1 MKWSRKRTVDS
12 GVGDRICT
20 DSDLPLNDAVA
31 SSDKHPHVEQVT
43 RLTQQ
48 ASTVSAAVDNRQ
60 PVLALQ
66 SVWKTFDADRSSP
79 VHALRGVDL
88 EVAPHESVAIIGP
101 SGSGKSTLLNILG
114 CLDIPTR
121 GTYLLNGTD
130 VATLTDAGRA
140 AVRGREIGFVFQQF
154 HLLSHRS
161 VLENVELGTIYGT
174 TDQPPPARKERIERA
189 LDALHRVGL
198 DHRVDAT
205 ARTLS
210 GGEKQRVAIA
220 RAITSRPALLLA
232 DEPTGNLDTR
242 NTHTVLDVFDRLQA
256 DGLTLVVI
264 THDPSVARRLQRSV
278 AITDGYLTAQPA
290 HNRATANA
298 N

>member
-1 MKWSRKRTVDS
+1 MSRRTKGEPPAETPEVDRHQNGIVS
-12 GVGDRICT
+12 
-20 DSDLPLNDAVA
+20 L
-31 SSDKHPHVEQVT
+31 SSSPHT
-43 RLTQQ
+43 TTQP
-48 ASTVSAAVDNRQ
+48 STQ
-60 PVLALQ
+60 PVLALR
-66 SVWKTFDADRSSP
+66 SVWKTFEAGSAAP
-79 VHALRGVDL
+79 VHALRGVNL

-130 VATLTDAGRA
+130 VATLSDAGRA
-140 AVRGREIGFVFQQF
+140 AIRGREIGFVFQQF
-154 HLLSHRS
+154 HLLPHRS

-174 TDQPPPARKERIERA
+174 TLQPPPNRKERIERA
-189 LDALHRVGL
+189 LDALHRVDL
-198 DHRVDAT
+198 DNRVDAT

-220 RAITSRPALLLA
+220 RAITSRPSLLLA

-242 NTHTVLDVFDRLQA
+242 NTHAVLDVFDRLQA

-278 AITDGYLTAQPA
+278 AITDGYLTSQPTHHQMTADA
-290 HNRATANA
+290 H
-298 N
+298 

>member
-1 MKWSRKRTVDS
+1 MRRRTKGEPPTGAAERDGHS
-12 GVGDRICT
+12 NGAD
-20 DSDLPLNDAVA
+20 NFQ
-31 SSDKHPHVEQVT
+31 PHT
-43 RLTQQ
+43 NTQP
-48 ASTVSAAVDNRQ
+48 STQ
-60 PVLALQ
+60 PVLALR
-66 SVWKTFDADRSSP
+66 SVWKTFDAASASP
-79 VHALRGVDL
+79 VHALRGVNL

-130 VATLTDAGRA
+130 VATLSDAGRA
-140 AVRGREIGFVFQQF
+140 AIRGREIGFVFQQF
-154 HLLSHRS
+154 HLLPHRS

-174 TDQPPPARKERIERA
+174 TLQPPPNRKERIERA
-189 LDALHRVGL
+189 LDALHRVDL
-198 DHRVDAT
+198 DNRVDAT

-220 RAITSRPALLLA
+220 RAITSRPSLLLA

-242 NTHTVLDVFDRLQA
+242 NTHAVLDVFDRLQA

-278 AITDGYLTAQPA
+278 AITDGYLTSQPT
-290 HNRATANA
+290 HHQVTADA
-298 N
+298 Y

>member
-1 MKWSRKRTVDS
+1 MKWPQRRAADS
-12 GVGDRICT
+12 GGTRVEVLPNNARAT
-20 DSDLPLNDAVA
+20 NKRAEESDNQPTID
-31 SSDKHPHVEQVT
+31 PG
-43 RLTQQ
+43 
-48 ASTVSAAVDNRQ
+48 TVN
-60 PVLALQ
+60 PVLALR
-66 SVWKTFDADRSSP
+66 SVWKTFDAGSTSP

-154 HLLSHRS
+154 HLLPHRS

-174 TDQPPPARKERIERA
+174 TNQPPPNRKERIERA

-220 RAITSRPALLLA
+220 RAITSRPSLLLA

-278 AITDGYLTAQPA
+278 AITDGHLTTQPA
-290 HNRATANA
+290 HNRAAANA
-298 N
+298 H

>member
-1 MKWSRKRTVDS
+1 MIHTLDPPDPAHDPAHDSAHTVNP
-12 GVGDRICT
+12 GERPNV
-20 DSDLPLNDAVA
+20 V
-31 SSDKHPHVEQVT
+31 
-43 RLTQQ
+43 
-48 ASTVSAAVDNRQ
+48 
-60 PVLALQ
+60 PVLALR
-66 SVWKTFDADRSSP
+66 SVWKTFDVGGASP
-79 VHALRGVDL
+79 VQALRGVDL

-114 CLDIPTR
+114 CLDIPSR

-154 HLLSHRS
+154 HLLPHRS
-161 VLENVELGTIYGT
+161 VLENVGLGTIYGT
-174 TDQPPPARKERIERA
+174 NLQPPPARKERLERA

-198 DHRVDAT
+198 DHRVDAA

-220 RAITSRPALLLA
+220 RAIASQPALLLA

-242 NTHTVLDVFDRLQA
+242 NTQAVLDVFDRLQEE
-256 DGLTLVVI
+256 GLTLVVI
-264 THDPSVARRLQRSV
+264 THDHSVAQRLQRSV

-290 HNRATANA
+290 HHFVSIDATQPE
-298 N
+298 

>member
-1 MKWSRKRTVDS
+1 MKWSRTRGTRPGADE
-12 GVGDRICT
+12 GVLD
-20 DSDLPLNDAVA
+20 
-31 SSDKHPHVEQVT
+31 
-43 RLTQQ
+43 
-48 ASTVSAAVDNRQ
+48 VDNDQPLSSSAGGSKEQRNGEHATVN
-60 PVLALQ
+60 PVLALR
-66 SVWKTFDADRSSP
+66 SVWKTFDADSSSP

-154 HLLSHRS
+154 HLLPHRS

-174 TDQPPPARKERIERA
+174 TNQPPPNRKERIERA

-220 RAITSRPALLLA
+220 RAITSQPALLLA

-278 AITDGYLTAQPA
+278 AITDGYLTTQPA
-290 HNRATANA
+290 HHPVTANA

>member
-1 MKWSRKRTVDS
+1 MKWPQRRRADAGS
-12 GVGDRICT
+12 VGDEDFCNSGTTI
-20 DSDLPLNDAVA
+20 SSSAEEPIGQLNNGQAV
-31 SSDKHPHVEQVT
+31 V
-43 RLTQQ
+43 
-48 ASTVSAAVDNRQ
+48 N
-60 PVLALQ
+60 PVLALR
-66 SVWKTFDADRSSP
+66 SVWKTFDADSTSP

-154 HLLSHRS
+154 HLLPHRS

-174 TDQPPPARKERIERA
+174 SQQPPPARRERIERA

-264 THDPSVARRLQRSV
+264 THDPSVA
-278 AITDGYLTAQPA
+278 ITDGYLTTQPA

-298 N
+298 H

>member
-1 MKWSRKRTVDS
+1 MNGFQSAMLIPMQTKGSSELPKYRVIAPGIHPTTKRT
-12 GVGDRICT
+12 
-20 DSDLPLNDAVA
+20 
-31 SSDKHPHVEQVT
+31 SSMTIK
-43 RLTQQ
+43 
-48 ASTVSAAVDNRQ
+48 
-60 PVLALQ
+60 PVLALR
-66 SVWKTFDADRSSP
+66 SVWKTFDAKSASP

-154 HLLSHRS
+154 HLLPHRS

-174 TDQPPPARKERIERA
+174 SLQPPPARKERIERA

-290 HNRATANA
+290 HDRVTADA

>member
-1 MKWSRKRTVDS
+1 M
-12 GVGDRICT
+12 
-20 DSDLPLNDAVA
+20 
-31 SSDKHPHVEQVT
+31 
-43 RLTQQ
+43 
-48 ASTVSAAVDNRQ
+48 
-60 PVLALQ
+60 LALR
-66 SVWKTFDADRSSP
+66 SVWKTFEAGSAAP
-79 VHALRGVDL
+79 VHALRGVNL

-130 VATLTDAGRA
+130 VATLSDAGRA
-140 AVRGREIGFVFQQF
+140 AIRGREIGFVFQQF
-154 HLLSHRS
+154 HLLPHRS

-174 TDQPPPARKERIERA
+174 TLQPTPNRKERTERA
-189 LDALHRVGL
+189 LDALHRVDL
-198 DHRVDAT
+198 DNRVDAT

-220 RAITSRPALLLA
+220 RAITSRPSLLLA

-242 NTHTVLDVFDRLQA
+242 NTHAVLDVFDRLQA

-264 THDPSVARRLQRSV
+264 THDPSVAQRLQRSV
-278 AITDGYLTAQPA
+278 AITDGYLTSQPT
-290 HNRATANA
+290 HHQVTADA

>member
-1 MKWSRKRTVDS
+1 MRRRTKGEPPTGTAERDGHS
-12 GVGDRICT
+12 NGAD
-20 DSDLPLNDAVA
+20 NFQ
-31 SSDKHPHVEQVT
+31 PHT
-43 RLTQQ
+43 NTQP
-48 ASTVSAAVDNRQ
+48 STQ

-66 SVWKTFDADRSSP
+66 SVWKTFDAGSASP
-79 VHALRGVDL
+79 VHALRGVNL

-130 VATLTDAGRA
+130 VATLSDAGRA
-140 AVRGREIGFVFQQF
+140 AIRGREIGFVFQQF
-154 HLLSHRS
+154 HLLPHRS

-174 TDQPPPARKERIERA
+174 TLQPPPNRKERIERA
-189 LDALHRVGL
+189 LDALHRVDL
-198 DHRVDAT
+198 DNRVDAT

-220 RAITSRPALLLA
+220 RAITSRPSLLLA

-242 NTHTVLDVFDRLQA
+242 NTHAVLDVFDRLQA

-278 AITDGYLTAQPA
+278 AITDGYLTSQPT
-290 HNRATANA
+290 HHQVTADA
-298 N
+298 Y